1 MQKMIGI
8 GIVVAVVWVGV
19 TVYTEGIDNA
29 FGGAL
34 AGFASKSAG
43 DGTST
48 LKRIQRSA
56 SSARDRQ
63 LERVERQLGEGSVG
77 LRDN

>member
-43 DGTST
+43 DATST

-56 SSARDRQ
+56 SNARDRQ

-77 LRDN
+77 LRDD